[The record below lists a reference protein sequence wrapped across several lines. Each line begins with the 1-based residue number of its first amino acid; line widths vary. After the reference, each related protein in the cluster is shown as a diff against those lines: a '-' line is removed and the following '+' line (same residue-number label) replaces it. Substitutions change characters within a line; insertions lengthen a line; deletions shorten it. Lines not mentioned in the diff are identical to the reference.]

1 MPVQVLTKEEIE
13 RIIDEKLKTATQVTA
28 PPSAVGELT
37 TRVAKLEQEVA
48 QLIQK
53 TETTRPAAVDV
64 TRPQPI
70 DQTLKAELGTLADLL
85 EFRLEK
91 DQLTLKPKKF
101 LGRQNFRSVIE
112 IVRKHGGRWSP
123 QTQTFIVKS

>member
-1 MPVQVLTKEEIE
+1 MPVQILTMEEVE
-13 RIIDEKLKTATQVTA
+13 RLIDEKLKTAVQTAA
-28 PPSAVGELT
+28 PPSAVGELAV
-37 TRVAKLEQEVA
+37 RVAKLEEEVA

-53 TETTRPAAVDV
+53 PEAAPQVAVDAA
-64 TRPQPI
+64 RPKSI
-70 DQTLKAELGTLADLL
+70 DQTLKAELGAFAELL

-91 DQLTLKPKKF
+91 DQVILKPKKF

-112 IVRKHGGRWSP
+112 IVRKHSGRWSP

>member
-1 MPVQVLTKEEIE
+1 LTKEEIE
-13 RIIDEKLKTATQVTA
+13 RIIDEKLKTAAQAAT
-28 PPSAVGELT
+28 PSSAVGELAS
-37 TRVAKLEQEVA
+37 RVAKLEQEVA

-53 TETTRPAAVDV
+53 PAATRPAPVDIA
-64 TRPQPI
+64 RLQPI
-70 DQTLKAELGTLADLL
+70 DQTLKAELGTLAELL
-85 EFRLEK
+85 EFRSEK
-91 DQLTLKPKKF
+91 DQLILKPKKF

>member
-1 MPVQVLTKEEIE
+1 MPVQILTREEVE
-13 RIIDEKLKTATQVTA
+13 RLIDERLKTGTRAAA

-37 TRVAKLEQEVA
+37 TRVAKLEEEVA

-53 TETTRPAAVDV
+53 PEAARQVAVEAARPK
-64 TRPQPI
+64 PI
-70 DQTLKAELGTLADLL
+70 DQTLKAELGALTELL

-91 DQLTLKPKKF
+91 DQVILKPKKF